1 MSPSHAFLI
10 LAGITLAL
18 AAIGAAIALWATR
31 KAARRRQIAEHT
43 DEHFRSSAN
52 PGGMKS

>member
-18 AAIGAAIALWATR
+18 AAIGGGIVLWATR
-31 KAARRRQIAEHT
+31 KDRRRQIAEHQ
-43 DEHFRSSAN
+43 DGYWR
-52 PGGMKS
+52 